1 MPHHP
6 RRLRVS
12 GLDADVLRELLAEAE
27 RLGPADAA

>member
-1 MPHHP
+1 
-6 RRLRVS
+6 VS